1 MLPANMEYF
10 SIYVN
15 KIFPLFYLLSGF
27 FLLFDISKPLAQHS
41 EEGVGGVGREG
52 VRFRIS
58 ILTEA

>member
-1 MLPANMEYF
+1 MEYF

-15 KIFPLFYLLSGF
+15 KIFPLFYLLSRF
-27 FLLFDISKPLAQHS
+27 FLLFDISKPIGQHS
-41 EEGVGGVGREG
+41 EDGVGGVGGGVGREG